1 MSNQILQRFR
11 EYIQPTQFNAVRVR
25 LSSPEKIKS
34 LSYGEVKKIETI
46 NYRTLK
52 PEKDG
57 LFCAKIFG
65 PVKDLECKFVICNNS
80 LTSPW

>member
-34 LSYGEVKKIETI
+34 LSYGEVKK
-46 NYRTLK
+46 
-52 PEKDG
+52 
-57 LFCAKIFG
+57 
-65 PVKDLECKFVICNNS
+65 
-80 LTSPW
+80 